1 MIKLTNLQKS
11 FGDLKVL
18 KGINLVVNEGEV
30 IAIIGPSGTGKST
43 LLRCMNYLDKPEKGM
58 IEVDDLKINIENVT
72 KRQIYE
78 LRKKTAMVFQNYN
91 LFRNKTALE
100 NIVEPLI
107 VVKKLNKK
115 VAEDKGMSILRS
127 IGLEEKKDYYP
138 SKLSGGQQQ
147 RISIGRAMSVD
158 PKIMLFDEPT
168 SALDPELVG
177 EVLDVIKKLA
187 QNHTTMLIVTHEMN
201 FAKKVAD
208 RVVFMDEGKI
218 IEEGCPEQIFNNP
231 QNPRT
236 CQFLK
241 KATHDITI

>member
-147 RISIGRAMSVD
+147 RISIGRAMSVN

-236 CQFLK
+236 CRFLK

>member
-218 IEEGCPEQIFNNP
+218 IEEGCPGQIFTNP